1 MKNGQVDGIVVDLP
15 TAFFV
20 TAVQIPKGV
29 IVGQFPTVGAQEY
42 FALALEKDS
51 ALTECLDLALQA
63 LKDDGTLAGIQQEWL
78 ADNASAPVIEG

>member
-1 MKNGQVDGIVVDLP
+1 
-15 TAFFV
+15 
-20 TAVQIPKGV
+20 V

-51 ALTECLDLALQA
+51 ALTECVDLALQA
-63 LKDDGTLAGIQQEWL
+63 LKDDGTLPAIQQEWL